1 MKLVSYRNKKEE
13 RVGILYQD
21 KVYDFQKSASSLK
34 IKLPSTM
41 KKFLE
46 GESANMKLAKKVF
59 ECDKKRKSKIWN

>member
-1 MKLVSYRNKKEE
+1 MKFVSYLNKKEE

-21 KVYDFQKSASSLK
+21 KVFDLQKSASSLK

-59 ECDKKRKSKIWN
+59 TCHKKR